1 MSSLLA
7 GQPQVAAVMGEESP
21 ASAVS
26 WAAVL
31 AGATV
36 ALAMG
41 LVLLALGAGI
51 GLAAISPWGGGFSG
65 TSFTVY
71 TAVWLIVVQ
80 WLSSALGGYTT
91 GRLRTKWVGV
101 HTDEVFF
108 RDTAHGLLAWAV
120 AVIIGVGVLG
130 SATTSL
136 VGGAAHIA
144 TNAAVSTAGPQ
155 DYFVDGLFRSSAPSS
170 NTPANAAD
178 VRAQAT
184 RIFAESA
191 VNGGFSDAD
200 RAYLAQLVAVQTGLS
215 QADASKRVDDI
226 INDAKT
232 AADKARKAASG
243 ASIFSFFSLLIGAFI
258 ACVAGA
264 IGGRERD
271 L

>member
-1 MSSLLA
+1 MSSPLA
-7 GQPQVAAVMGEESP
+7 AQPQVAAVIGDESS

-31 AGATV
+31 AGTAV
-36 ALAMG
+36 ALAMA
-41 LVLLALGAGI
+41 LILLALGAGI

-65 TSFTVY
+65 TTFTVY
-71 TAVWLIVVQ
+71 SAIWLIIVQ
-80 WLSSALGGYTT
+80 WVSSALGGYTT
-91 GRLRTKWVGV
+91 GRLRTKWVGI

-136 VGGAAHIA
+136 IGGAAHTVA
-144 TNAAVSTAGPQ
+144 NTTASTAGPQ
-155 DYFVDGLFRSSAPSS
+155 DYFVDSLFRSSTPSG
-170 NTPANAAD
+170 NTPANATD

-191 VNGGFSDAD
+191 RNGGFSDAD
-200 RAYLAQLVAVQTGLS
+200 RGYLVQLVAAQTGLS
-215 QADASKRVDDI
+215 QADASKRVDDV

-271 L
+271 H